1 MITNYSH
8 GELRVFDE
16 TLNKM
21 LDSKRAEIFGS
32 IVTQINYDKE
42 HPEQISDV
50 MSSEVESVHSDREEE
65 VVSVVDT
72 GPIKPIV
79 KASGVVFHLHIDPD
93 ASSEDEPL
101 FTQQR
106 RGAAKQGSDKKNHLD
121 QVDRNSKESI
131 KSPGL
136 KKA

>member
-1 MITNYSH
+1 
-8 GELRVFDE
+8 VFDE
-16 TLNKM
+16 TLKKM

-65 VVSVVDT
+65 VESVVDT
-72 GPIKPIV
+72 GPVKPTV

-101 FTQQR
+101 FT
-106 RGAAKQGSDKKNHLD
+106 
-121 QVDRNSKESI
+121 
-131 KSPGL
+131 
-136 KKA
+136 

>member
-1 MITNYSH
+1 
-8 GELRVFDE
+8 
-16 TLNKM
+16 M

-50 MSSEVESVHSDREEE
+50 MSSEVESVHEDVEE
-65 VVSVVDT
+65 VESIKDT
-72 GPIKPIV
+72 GPIKPTI

-101 FTQQR
+101 F
-106 RGAAKQGSDKKNHLD
+106 S
-121 QVDRNSKESI
+121 
-131 KSPGL
+131 
-136 KKA
+136 